1 MSEGLIAEIEADPEL
16 ASLLKLNEII
26 QKVKNKNEENCDKIK
41 KLDVAFKQLGQQIN
55 TVFKE
60 QNASVTVTAVA
71 DKKKDDKKK

>member
-1 MSEGLIAEIEADPEL
+1 MSEGLIAEIEADPDL
-16 ASLLKLNEII
+16 ACLLKLNEII
-26 QKVKNKNEENCDKIK
+26 QKVKQKNEENCDKIK

-71 DKKKDDKKK
+71 DKKKDEKKK